1 MTIPEQ
7 ADIVKRLRDWEDY
20 EPAKMFGGEI
30 LKDTKEAADEIER
43 LRSLVGVERAPPPLR
58 AREEIAALRELY
70 EWYDR
75 DGSVGAAADVFE
87 KHRALLAQRI
97 EHEPFTPLR
106 AREEIA
112 PDAVARSII
121 ADSLAVTDDA
131 RGRVI
136 CDQKL
141 LCKNIAAALSALSR
155 TAGQEWRDISSAKK
169 DGTHYWGI
177 DAAGFQFCMHWKPQL
192 GPADD
197 KEGWFGTPPDHYR
210 RRPTHWMPLPAPPV
224 AEKQTP

>member
-106 AREEIA
+106 AREEIGPA
-112 PDAVARSII
+112 SCREADAMKTVKKEKP
-121 ADSLAVTDDA
+121 LE
-131 RGRVI
+131 GRH
-136 CDQKL
+136 Q
-141 LCKNIAAALSALSR
+141 AF
-155 TAGQEWRDISSAKK
+155 TAGK
-169 DGTHYWGI
+169 
-177 DAAGFQFCMHWKPQL
+177 
-192 GPADD
+192 
-197 KEGWFGTPPDHYR
+197 
-210 RRPTHWMPLPAPPV
+210 
-224 AEKQTP
+224 